1 MISYLQG
8 KQIAEKK
15 IKALERE
22 NDLKFVLVE
31 SKMLETAKLW
41 LFYYALKPA
50 SPTQELSTAGNA
62 PIAVEKANGRVHST
76 GIARSIDFYIERI
89 EEGI

>member
-1 MISYLQG
+1 MITYLQA

-15 IKALERE
+15 IRALEKE
-22 NDLKFVLVE
+22 NDLKFTLVE
-31 SKMLETAKLW
+31 SKTLDTAKLW
-41 LFYYALKPA
+41 VFYYALKPA
-50 SPTQELSTAGNA
+50 NALQEPSTAGNP
-62 PIAVEKANGRVHST
+62 PIAVEKSNGRVHAT

>member
-1 MISYLQG
+1 MVTYLQA

-15 IKALERE
+15 IKALEKE

-31 SKMLETAKLW
+31 SKTLETAKLW
-41 LFYYALKPA
+41 VFYYGLVTKDTTAEP
-50 SPTQELSTAGNA
+50 STKGNP
-62 PIAVEKANGRVHST
+62 PIAVEKSKGRVHAT
-76 GIARSIDFYIERI
+76 GIARSIDFYIDRI